1 MAGAADEIVTLVLT
15 NRISAAFASI
25 ARKMCH
31 AVVALAP
38 AAKAASR
45 EGWRL
50 AVANAYGESMAAFQ
64 EGVAALRPL
73 FVERS
78 PVRTKV
84 RGVCGKLLNVHGG
97 IETGSCAGPQDVLAL
112 KCVSL

>member
-1 MAGAADEIVTLVLT
+1 VLAGAADEIVALVLM
-15 NRISAAFASI
+15 NRINAAFASI

-31 AVVALAP
+31 AVVALSP
-38 AAKAASR
+38 AALAASR

-64 EGVAALRPL
+64 EGLVALRPL

-78 PVRTKV
+78 PVRT
-84 RGVCGKLLNVHGG
+84 
-97 IETGSCAGPQDVLAL
+97 
-112 KCVSL
+112 